1 MGLCP
6 NHIFA
11 AYEIKRCR
19 GIIAAVSGG
28 SDSLGLLFLL
38 KDYLAQLNNP
48 PQLMAVTVDHQL
60 RKESRDEAELVA
72 ALCKAQQIEHRILAW
87 DEAKPAS
94 GISAAARSAR
104 YRLLVQAA
112 KEAGA
117 DMILTG
123 HTRDDQIET
132 FLMRQSRSTHSQA
145 RGLAAMARRSRLENS
160 VELIRPL
167 LEISRQ
173 SLRAEL
179 QARGI
184 GWVDDPSNHNAEYE
198 RPRIRLQQAKDVDP
212 DLILAKVALAKAARK
227 KDNSAVISALAD
239 PACLKLDSA
248 GAFLVDAQIYAQL
261 PENPRRLFAGLLTSL
276 AGGRRFLPGDAER
289 MRIENMLTGQESRTR
304 LTVLGALIERGE
316 NGEPHR
322 FCRERRNL
330 PVVNLSL
337 KYPIIWD
344 GRYCFFY
351 KGNENFEIR
360 APGRQELL
368 DYMKSHAIEL
378 NKADREALLVLP
390 ALYKEGKLAHL
401 IFGKPAHLHKEIRDQ
416 LEIKRHFALYDHVLT
431 GYDFGLAAAVERR
444 IGRECFDFSK
454 PDS

>member
-1 MGLCP
+1 
-6 NHIFA
+6 
-11 AYEIKRCR
+11 
-19 GIIAAVSGG
+19 
-28 SDSLGLLFLL
+28 
-38 KDYLAQLNNP
+38 
-48 PQLMAVTVDHQL
+48 
-60 RKESRDEAELVA
+60 
-72 ALCKAQQIEHRILAW
+72 
-87 DEAKPAS
+87 
-94 GISAAARSAR
+94 ISAAARSAR

-132 FLMRQSRSTHSQA
+132 FLMRQSRSTHLRA

-184 GWVDDPSNHNAEYE
+184 GWIDDPNNHNAEYE

-401 IFGKPAHLHKEIRDQ
+401 
-416 LEIKRHFALYDHVLT
+416 
-431 GYDFGLAAAVERR
+431 
-444 IGRECFDFSK
+444 
-454 PDS
+454 

>member
-6 NHIFA
+6 NDIFA
-11 AYEIKRCR
+11 AYEIERCR

-38 KDYLAQLNNP
+38 KDFLAKLSNP
-48 PQLMAVTVDHQL
+48 PRLTAVTVDHQL
-60 RKESRDEAELVA
+60 RKESRQEAEAVA
-72 ALCKAQQIEHRILAW
+72 ALCKAHQIEHRILTW
-87 DEAKPAS
+87 DEVKPAS

-104 YRLLVQAA
+104 YRLLVRAA

-117 DMILTG
+117 DMIVTG

-132 FLMRQSRSTHSQA
+132 FLMRRSRSSHSHA
-145 RGLAAMARRSRLENS
+145 RGLAAMAICSRLENS

-167 LEISRQ
+167 LDVSRQ

-179 QARGI
+179 RARDI
-184 GWVDDPSNHNAEYE
+184 GWIDDPSNNNAEYE
-198 RPRIRLQQAKDVDP
+198 RPRIRLTQAKEVDP
-212 DLILAKVALAKAARK
+212 ERILAQVALATAARQQ
-227 KDNSAVISALAD
+227 DNLAVISALAD
-239 PACLKLDSA
+239 PASLWLDST
-248 GAFLVDAQIYAQL
+248 GALSVDSEIYAQL

-289 MRIENMLTGQESRTR
+289 MRIENMLTGQESRAR
-304 LTVLGALIERGE
+304 LTVFGALIERGG
-316 NGEPHR
+316 NGGPHR

-330 PVVNLSL
+330 PVVKLSL
-337 KYPIIWD
+337 KCPVIWD
-344 GRYCFFY
+344 GRYRFFY
-351 KGNENFEIR
+351 SGGENFEIR

-368 DYMKSHAIEL
+368 DYMKPRAIEL
-378 NKADREALLVLP
+378 EATQREALLVRP

-401 IFGKPAHLHKEIRDQ
+401 LFVDPAHLHKEIRDQ

-431 GYDFGLAAAVERR
+431 GYDFGLADAVERR
-444 IGRECFDFSK
+444 IGREYFDFYKS
-454 PDS
+454 DS